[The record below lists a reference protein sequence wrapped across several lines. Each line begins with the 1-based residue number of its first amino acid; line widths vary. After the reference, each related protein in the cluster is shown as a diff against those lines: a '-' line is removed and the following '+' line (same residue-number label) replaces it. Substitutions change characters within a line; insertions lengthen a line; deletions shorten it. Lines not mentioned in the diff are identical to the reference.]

1 MLFLTLED
9 LEGSLDVMILP
20 DLYRRIKNMVYDTA
34 PFIVSGVLEYDE
46 VRGEPL
52 LRADSFR
59 QLK

>member
-1 MLFLTLED
+1 
-9 LEGSLDVMILP
+9 
-20 DLYRRIKNMVYDTA
+20 MVYDMA